1 MADVIV
7 RVINNRAVVQVAGA
21 EALVRLAQAATRENA
36 ERAEGAL
43 EQIEQIA
50 AGAPDAPSVL
60 NKLDRAANLSDLVD
74 AAAAR
79 GNLAAAWADAP
90 NTDRFLEA
98 LNGAPDG
105 GVTNRLGD
113 RVFVGGAVQ
122 NDASFPN
129 VGKDWLTEHEN
140 ANGRSNGIIVS
151 AQAAILTNDAPGS
164 RVGLVVG
171 NRTSSVSAD
180 TGFAQTVSILAL
192 QDRESS
198 NIPIVASY
206 SEIWRTADAA
216 GPGIGHEIDPIN
228 LGAYVPITPYQQ
240 SETMHVALQ
249 LANGG
254 EIAGVNDASAAIN
267 VRNNGA
273 KFGGALIVG
282 HDAVRGSDGATGTGH
297 AIQLATRH
305 QISWYDAAGN
315 LTSGIFGGV
324 TSPSFLTRLA
334 FIDLGAVFLGPTNNL
349 IAEFPPVFN
358 VANYPSF
365 QAAGAGGAVQIEA
378 KGSDPNISVRI
389 LPKGSGTVQIAGALR
404 DYADDAAAAA
414 GGIPVEGLYRTGN
427 AVKIR
432 IA

>member
-7 RVINNRAVVQVAGA
+7 RVINNRAIVQVAGA
-21 EALVRLAQAATRENA
+21 EALVRLAEAATRENA
-36 ERAEGAL
+36 ERAEDAL

-60 NKLDRAANLSDLVD
+60 NKLDKAANLSDLVD

-113 RVFVGGAVQ
+113 RVFVGGAVE

-129 VGKDWLTEHEN
+129 VGKDWLTEHEI
-140 ANGRSNGIIVS
+140 ANGRGNGIIVS

-192 QDRESS
+192 QDRATS

-206 SEIWRTADAA
+206 SEIWRTEDAI

-228 LGAYVPITPYQQ
+228 LGAFVPITPYLQDPQ
-240 SETMHVALQ
+240 MHVALQ

-254 EIAGVNDASAAIN
+254 EIAGVNNASAAIN

-273 KFGGALIVG
+273 AFGGALIVG
-282 HDAVRGSDGATGTGH
+282 HDAIVGSDGSTGTGH
-297 AIQLATRH
+297 AIQLANRH
-305 QISWYDAAGN
+305 QISWFNAAGEI
-315 LTSGIFGGV
+315 TGGIIGGPA
-324 TSPSFLTRLA
+324 TATARTRIA
-334 FIDLGAVFLGPTNNL
+334 FNEIGCCIVGPTDQVMVQ
-349 IAEFPPVFN
+349 FDP
-358 VANYPSF
+358 VANVTNYMSF
-365 QAAGAGGAVQIEA
+365 QAAAAGGAVQISA
-378 KGSDPNISVRI
+378 KGSDANVSLRLV
-389 LPKGSGTVQIAGALR
+389 PKGTGTVQIAGALQ
-404 DYADDAAAAA
+404 DFADDAAAAA
-414 GGIPVEGLYRTGN
+414 SGIPVEGLYRTGST
-427 AVKIR
+427 VKIR
-432 IA
+432 IS